1 MEKFFSDLKQTFG
14 GAVKKSGELIEL
26 TKLKLAAG
34 ETKNSIRSKLAML
47 GELAYLAAK
56 GEETSAS
63 DAETIVA
70 DIDALKITLAE
81 QEAKVAELSN
91 KKICENCGKSVNDDA
106 AFCPACG
113 NPMETVE

>member
-26 TKLKLAAG
+26 TKIKLAAG
-34 ETKNSIRSKLAML
+34 ETKNAIKGKLAML

-56 GEETSAS
+56 GEEAPAA
-63 DAETIVA
+63 DAEAIVVE
-70 DIDALKITLAE
+70 IDELKATLAE

-91 KKICENCGKSVNDDA
+91 KKLCPACSKSVNEDA

-113 NPMETVE
+113 NPMENAE